1 MNHKNYI
8 NNEWVDAKDG
18 KTFDVENPFT
28 EEIIAQVPRS
38 NEVDVDAAVQAA
50 KAAWQ
55 EWKML
60 GSLDMRDLL
69 REVAVKSRV
78 HDHEIAE
85 IIIVFKQYYISPLL
99 PL

>member
-38 NEVDVDAAVQAA
+38 KEVDVDVAVQAA
-50 KAAWQ
+50 KAAWCQ
-55 EWKML
+55 AAKTFL
-60 GSLDMRDLL
+60 KFGFSSLRGDL
-69 REVAVKSRV
+69 A
-78 HDHEIAE
+78 A
-85 IIIVFKQYYISPLL
+85 
-99 PL
+99 